1 MSATRRGFTLV
12 ELLVA
17 LVIAVLIAVAIVALY
32 GTATRTVTDQQAR
45 ARGPHAAAQ
54 ALDGMAEDLARAF
67 FPATSTNDS
76 LILVNGGTNQ
86 APGVTAELSFCTLD
100 PAQGEEP
107 AWAGGRR
114 VTYRLAAEGGAL
126 LREDQPLTGPGSV
139 EGRSTN
145 VLLTSVQT
153 FQVELYDGT
162 AWQAVWAGTPG
173 RGPRPRLARITL
185 GAPAWPNQSA
195 EVLIPSGYSVTSRLI
210 RSSSSADAP

>member
-17 LVIAVLIAVAIVALY
+17 LVIAVLIAVAIVAIY

-54 ALDGMAEDLARAF
+54 ALDLMAADLTRAF
-67 FPATSTNDS
+67 FPAASTNDG
-76 LILVNGGTNQ
+76 LLLLNGGTNL
-86 APGVTAELSFCTLD
+86 APGVSALLSFCTLD

-107 AWAGGRR
+107 DWAGGRR
-114 VTYRLAAEGGAL
+114 VTYRLAEENGAL

-145 VLLTSVQT
+145 VLLTAVET
-153 FQVELYDGT
+153 FQVELFDGT
-162 AWQAVWAGTPG
+162 AWQAAWAGTPG
-173 RGPRPRLARITL
+173 SGLRPRLARITL
-185 GAPAWPNQSA
+185 GAPSWPNQSA
-195 EVLIPSGYSVTSRLI
+195 ELLIPSGYSVTSRLI